1 VRGVKDFSGTSCYV
15 GEFKNEGFGK
25 VIYNPKFLS
34 YDGQG
39 AASYAYEKASEPE
52 ALNQTLSDKQPACD
66 SVLLSYLKH
75 EQRKF
80 NVQSIIYASVN
91 EIVSKKSIYWTGEES
106 FASQWGTIRSIA
118 SRLSRR
124 TEIIGELFEP
134 EKGYLEHGVA
144 AEKWDE
150 NSRKT
155 LLKDFLDSTAK
166 QYGFSDMEFKS
177 LVVNLAS
184 EMAKKIQGGV

>member
-1 VRGVKDFSGTSCYV
+1 
-15 GEFKNEGFGK
+15 
-25 VIYNPKFLS
+25 
-34 YDGQG
+34 
-39 AASYAYEKASEPE
+39 
-52 ALNQTLSDKQPACD
+52 
-66 SVLLSYLKH
+66 LSYLKH

-91 EIVSKKSIYWTGEES
+91 EFVSKKSIYWTGEES